1 MRRVTLFIGSLS
13 GGGAE
18 RVTCNLAN
26 YLNENGYNIDVL
38 TMSNKRDAYK
48 LDSEIKRINLLDE
61 KELKGRIKNIRIR
74 MRRLKEYVKKN
85 QDVSCYIVM
94 LPVTIFMLI
103 RLKRLT
109 KSKII
114 ISERNNPSSYKL
126 YEKLIMKYSARKCD
140 GLVVQTKEIGSWYK
154 NVKNKIVIPNAV
166 NKDIVFPKRGKIEK
180 KIVSVS
186 RLEKQKNIPMLIDA
200 FEKFQTEYPDYK
212 LEIYGKG
219 SLEKKLKSE
228 VKKRKLDDKIVF
240 MEYVNNVAEKIANAA
255 CFVLTSN
262 HEGIPNALIEA
273 MCIGIPCIATESDGG
288 GVKSLIIDG
297 ENGVL
302 IQKGDVA
309 SLALSMKKIIKD
321 NKYSDSISKK
331 AKLLRKKLSYN
342 NIYEKWA
349 YLVEKIINNEGIAR

>member
-1 MRRVTLFIGSLS
+1 MRRITLFIGSLS

-26 YLNENGYNIDVL
+26 YLNEKGYSVDVL
-38 TMSNKRDAYK
+38 TMSNRRDTYK
-48 LDSEIKRINLLDE
+48 LDSGIKRINLLDE
-61 KELKGRIKNIRIR
+61 KERKGRIKNIRIR
-74 MRRLKEYVKKN
+74 MRRLKEYVKNN

-103 RLKRLT
+103 RLKGLT

-126 YEKLIMKYSARKCD
+126 YEKLMMKYSARKCD
-140 GLVVQTKEIGSWYK
+140 GLVVQTKEIGGWYK
-154 NVKNKIVIPNAV
+154 NVGNKIVIPNAI
-166 NKDIVFPKRGKIEK
+166 NKDVVFPKRGKIEK

-200 FEKFQTEYPDYK
+200 FEKFQTEHPDYK

-219 SLEKKLKSE
+219 SLEKVLKDK

-240 MEYVNNVAEKIANAA
+240 MGYVDNVAERIANTT

-262 HEGIPNALIEA
+262 HEGMPNALIEA
-273 MCIGIPCIATESDGG
+273 MCIGIPCIATDCDGG
-288 GVKSLIIDG
+288 GVRELINNKENGLLVKKNGLTSLIKALG
-297 ENGVL
+297 SV
-302 IQKGDVA
+302 VA
-309 SLALSMKKIIKD
+309 NNEEAELMGKQAKQIKKTLS
-321 NKYSDSISKK
+321 YDSIYQKWDDYIKSVIEGR
-331 AKLLRKKLSYN
+331 LR
-342 NIYEKWA
+342 
-349 YLVEKIINNEGIAR
+349 